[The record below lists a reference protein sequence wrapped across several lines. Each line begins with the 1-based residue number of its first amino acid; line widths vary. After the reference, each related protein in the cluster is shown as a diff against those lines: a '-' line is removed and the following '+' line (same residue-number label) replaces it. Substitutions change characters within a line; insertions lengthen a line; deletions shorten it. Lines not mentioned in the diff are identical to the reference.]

1 MKICRKQLQGIAYLY
16 SYCIQIH
23 SERTGFHTVKNRQ
36 MFLWSCIFVRFIFS
50 YELFYGG
57 SLSKYLIR
65 TQIKTIW
72 KNARKNLFAVRLVER
87 WNKLLRE
94 GCEVSFFWRYL
105 KPNWTQ
111 SWASCSGWLCEQE
124 AELEGLFRPP
134 PFCGENPCEGF
145 WDPSS
150 LPRMISDLEGV
161 ENCLNFQLA

>member
-23 SERTGFHTVKNRQ
+23 SERSGFHTVKNRQ

-72 KNARKNLFAVRLVER
+72 KNARKNLFAVRLVEH

-124 AELEGLFRPP
+124 AELEGLLLTSAILWWESLWGVLRPLLTAP
-134 PFCGENPCEGF
+134 NDKWFGRGWEL
-145 WDPSS
+145 S
-150 LPRMISDLEGV
+150 
-161 ENCLNFQLA
+161 